1 MNIKEYISESNAIED
16 IWGEEEVEQSLIAW
30 KYINKLEKISH
41 YDICRIQKIIT
52 LHQKHLK
59 PNQRGYYRSFSKTN
73 VKVGWYYAPPYEE
86 VDKLMEQWLKDL
98 GKMPPLVAH
107 LRFEKIHPFV
117 DGNGRVGRMLY
128 WWLSQLRGKKPNLYT
143 AKNKDKYYK
152 LFQRKKL
159 KALEESN
166 W

>member
-1 MNIKEYISESNAIED
+1 
-16 IWGEEEVEQSLIAW
+16 
-30 KYINKLEKISH
+30 
-41 YDICRIQKIIT
+41 
-52 LHQKHLK
+52 
-59 PNQRGYYRSFSKTN
+59 
-73 VKVGWYYAPPYEE
+73 
-86 VDKLMEQWLKDL
+86 MEQWLKDL

-166 W
+166 WGIDYQSKYKYEVTVKTNLGMKRCGFFEKPSDEDIKGSIPKGELLLQIISVKEL